1 MAERIIVKRGSN
13 GANVPGQRGLALASH
28 EMAALDDLG
37 PMTRKALVEGPL
49 SIPATSIVSQIIEYN
64 DKIELAN
71 EELAR
76 QGLPLKRY
84 IDPKHPEIDRR
95 LAEGALQLHVQLIAS
110 DRSIEDAKMG
120 LKPLVP
126 RPSARSARERRK
138 TEGRRFR
145 GW

>member
-1 MAERIIVKRGSN
+1 MTERIIVKRGSN
-13 GANVPGQRGLALASH
+13 GANVPGPRGMALASH

-37 PMTRKALVEGPL
+37 PMTRKVLVEGPL
-49 SIPATSIVSQIIEYN
+49 SILATSIVSQIIEYN
-64 DKIELAN
+64 DKIEAENLDLAN
-71 EELAR
+71 
-76 QGLPLKRY
+76 QGKPQKAYL
-84 IDPKHPEIDRR
+84 DPKHPALDRK
-95 LAEGALQLHVQLIAS
+95 LAEGALALHVQMIAT